1 MPLLSEERRRFYSFT
16 LILFFL
22 CLINIV
28 TLSQTGPGGVGNDT
42 TNLLWLRADAI
53 SGYNDGDPLDTW
65 IDTSGN
71 QNHGEQTGT
80 ARPSYETNIING
92 LPAIYFDGVDDY
104 IDTLFTIPSK
114 NMTIFTV
121 FAHKHN
127 GISEPNGPLWVC
139 DYNNNLSGFYPLY
152 SDGNYYLHYGTS
164 WLHKPSE
171 YTFDNW
177 HIAMVERGNFISSVW
192 KNNIEIQSTS
202 FNNANISK
210 FSIGRRDNNQ
220 R

>member
-53 SGYNDGDPLDTW
+53 SGYNNGDPLDTW

-80 ARPSYETNIING
+80 ARPTYETNIING

-104 IDTLFTIPSK
+104 IDTLFTIPSR
-114 NMTIFTV
+114 NMTVFTV
-121 FAHKHN
+121 FYHVHPVIGDPSGA
-127 GISEPNGPLWVC
+127 LWSC
-139 DYNNNLSGFYPLY
+139 YKMDRKSGFIPSFSNGWHLLQYGSNWLY
-152 SDGNYYLHYGTS
+152 
-164 WLHKPSE
+164 
-171 YTFDNW
+171 DNTYFNRNQW
-177 HIAMVERGNFISSVW
+177 YISH
-192 KNNIEIQSTS
+192 
-202 FNNANISK
+202 ANRNVNLTELCINDS
-210 FSIGRRDNNQ
+210 
-220 R
+220 